1 MTTFTINPVI
11 PNNSFIEE
19 DNDYGHFY
27 DTENNTFI
35 NLPLIK
41 EVHED
46 DNEDEN
52 EYDKYLDRYEAA
64 MDYED
69 LKINL
74 IYQSENSVMNK
85 IMENGFLVCFAEYI
99 YNLCNFNK

>member
-46 DNEDEN
+46 EN

-74 IYQSENSVMNK
+74 IYQSENSVINK